1 MDRIELIASLA
12 KDANSLVDCGCDH
25 GYTAIKALKSYNVSH
40 CYLLDINE
48 GPLNNARNM

>member
-25 GYTAIKALKSYNVSH
+25 GYTAIKALDRKSVV
-40 CYLLDINE
+40 
-48 GPLNNARNM
+48 